1 MCFQLEIFLFLNHPP
16 ISAQEKT
23 FSSVSFLSR
32 WYPSLTCAC
41 VWSSSESPVFSS
53 HYLHPVLPVSSQIHP
68 FLFFSSATHPEPSYG
83 VSHLDS
89 RGISVSWPGSQH
101 PLLLSSSL
109 LTLSRCVL
117 FKGEAY
123 LVVMLFY
130 QNWPPTVLTRK
141 TKILPRPCV
150 VCLCLPHASVTSSP
164 GQCYSH
170 AGFLPG
176 PQIQQLHSNRRPSET
191 AFCVWTDSPP
201 PLAFL
206 A

>member
-16 ISAQEKT
+16 IPAQEET
-23 FSSVSFLSR
+23 FSSFSFLNR

-41 VWSSSESPVFSS
+41 VWSSSQPPICSS
-53 HYLHPVLPVSSQIHP
+53 HYLHSVLPVSSQIHP
-68 FLFFSSATHPEPSYG
+68 FLFFSSATHPEPSY
-83 VSHLDS
+83 S
-89 RGISVSWPGSQH
+89 RGISVSRPGPQH

-123 LVVMLFY
+123 LVVMLSY

-150 VCLCLPHASVTSSP
+150 VCLCLPHAPVTSSP
-164 GQCYSH
+164 CQCCSH

-176 PQIQQLHSNRRPSET
+176 PQIQQLHSNRRPSDT
-191 AFCVWTDSPP
+191 LLSVSGQTL
-201 PLAFL
+201 PLP
-206 A
+206 

>member
-1 MCFQLEIFLFLNHPP
+1 MVPLTYMRLCEVSSQPP
-16 ISAQEKT
+16 I
-23 FSSVSFLSR
+23 
-32 WYPSLTCAC
+32 
-41 VWSSSESPVFSS
+41 FSS
-53 HYLHPVLPVSSQIHP
+53 HHLHPVLPVSSQIHP
-68 FLFFSSATHPEPSYG
+68 FLFFSSATHPGPSYR

-89 RGISVSWPGSQH
+89 RGISVSRPAPQH

-109 LTLSRCVL
+109 LSLSRRVL

-164 GQCYSH
+164 CQRCSH
-170 AGFLPG
+170 AGFLLG
-176 PQIQQLHSNRRPSET
+176 PQIQQLHSNRRPSDT
-191 AFCVWTDSPP
+191 LLSVSGQTL
-201 PLAFL
+201 PLP
-206 A
+206 